1 MKSNQFTYFS
11 NLFLIVIICSFS
23 FSLFCDAAVNYQL
36 SIQDPATNCLEW
48 MANFYDLIMADLV
61 LVLAVIF
68 FLILS
73 LLIDPAHHKNSN
85 SYFSHSQNLEIF
97 WTIVPALILLS
108 IAYPSF
114 NLLYSLDDLTDPVL
128 TVKIVGHQWYWSYE
142 FLDLDFQAREFDS
155 YMVPTED
162 LILGEFRLLTT
173 DNQLTLPKSVPIKLL
188 ITSADVLHSWAV
200 PSFGV
205 KVDACP
211 GRLNEASLYV
221 KRSGLYFGQCSEIC
235 GVNHGFM
242 PIMVKINSVDEWVS
256 KSLPESL
263 PSSKLFLAKK

>member
-11 NLFLIVIICSFS
+11 NLFILIIICSFS

-48 MANFYDLIMADLV
+48 MANFYDLLMADLV

-68 FLILS
+68 FLIIT
-73 LLIDPAHHKNSN
+73 LLTDPIHHKHSN

-142 FLDLDFQAREFDS
+142 FLDLDFQAREFDA

-242 PIMVKINSVDEWVS
+242 PIMVKINSIDEWVS

-263 PSSKLFLAKK
+263 PSSKLSLLKK

>member
-1 MKSNQFTYFS
+1 MSSNQFTFIS
-11 NLFLIVIICSFS
+11 NLFVVILFS
-23 FSLFCDAAVNYQL
+23 SLFFSVSCDAAVNYQVT
-36 SIQDPATNCLEW
+36 IQDPATNCLEW

-68 FLILS
+68 FLIAS
-73 LLIDPAHHKNSN
+73 LIINSNHHKDSN
-85 SYFSHSQNLEIF
+85 TYFSHSQNLEIF

-142 FLDLDFQAREFDS
+142 FLDLDFQAREFDA
-155 YMVPTED
+155 YMVPTDD

-188 ITSADVLHSWAV
+188 ITSADVLHCWTI

-242 PIMVKINSVDEWVS
+242 PIMVKINSVDEWVL
-256 KSLPESL
+256 KSLPEAL
-263 PSSKLFLAKK
+263 PSSKLFFN

>member
-1 MKSNQFTYFS
+1 MKVNKFTYFS
-11 NLFLIVIICSFS
+11 NLFALIIVYLFL
-23 FSLFCDAAVNYQL
+23 FSLFCDAAINYQL

-68 FLILS
+68 FLIIT
-73 LLIDPAHHKNSN
+73 LLTDPIHHKNSN

-114 NLLYSLDDLTDPVL
+114 NLLYSLDDLTDPIL
-128 TVKIVGHQWYWSYE
+128 TVKIIGHQWYWSYE
-142 FLDLDFQAREFDS
+142 FLDLDFQSREFDS

-162 LILGEFRLLTT
+162 LFFGEFRLLTT
-173 DNQLTLPKSVPIKLL
+173 DTQLTLPKTIPIKLL

-242 PIMVKINSVDEWVS
+242 PIMVKINSIDSWVE
-256 KSLPESL
+256 KSLGEPL
-263 PSSKLFLAKK
+263 PSSK

>member
-1 MKSNQFTYFS
+1 MKSNQFTHFS
-11 NLFLIVIICSFS
+11 NLFVIVIICSFS

-68 FLILS
+68 FLIIT
-73 LLIDPAHHKNSN
+73 LITDPMHHKHSN

-142 FLDLDFQAREFDS
+142 FLDLDFQAREFDA

-162 LILGEFRLLTT
+162 LSKGEFRLLTA
-173 DNQLTLPKSVPIKLL
+173 DNMLTLPKSIPIKLL

-221 KRSGLYFGQCSEIC
+221 KRTGLYFGQCSEIC

-242 PIMVKINSVDEWVS
+242 PIMVEIKSIDAWVTTN
-256 KSLPESL
+256 LPESL
-263 PSSKLFLAKK
+263 PNSKLFLAKK

>member
-1 MKSNQFTYFS
+1 MKSNQFTHFS
-11 NLFLIVIICSFS
+11 NLFIIIIICSFS

-36 SIQDPATNCLEW
+36 SIQDPATDCLEW

-61 LVLAVIF
+61 LILAIIF
-68 FLILS
+68 FLIIT
-73 LLIDPAHHKNSN
+73 LLADPIHHKSSN

-114 NLLYSLDDLTDPVL
+114 NLLYSLDDLTDPAF

-142 FLDLDFQAREFDS
+142 FVGIDSKVSEFDA

-162 LILGEFRLLTT
+162 LSEGAFRLLTT
-173 DNQLTLPKSVPIKLL
+173 DNILLLPSLIPIKLL

-200 PSFGV
+200 PSFGI
-205 KVDACP
+205 KIDACP
-211 GRLNEASLYV
+211 GRLNEASLLV

-242 PIMVKINSVDEWVS
+242 PIMVEVISSENWMKESFPD
-256 KSLPESL
+256 SLNETIQAL
-263 PSSKLFLAKK
+263 KAV